1 MKVKIKLED
10 YLKNAGIGTIDK
22 EKKARDFEKMVE
34 DALKNAVRG
43 RKTTENGGKTDKHD
57 DDGGKIVEN
66 EKKTQLETDLDDM
79 KKEYDGKK
87 KYTFGDTT
95 IKKFTPKP
103 SKSDSR
109 SIPLASS
116 EIFSVADI
124 TLTPFFFNNALYLA
138 ES

>member
-43 RKTTENGGKTDKHD
+43 RKTTENGGKTDKPD

-66 EKKTQLETDLDDM
+66 ENGENRSFSKNALSAVRSDL
-79 KKEYDGKK
+79 KNQCRECFFRGGGFSIICCLPFIFISSSLKS
-87 KYTFGDTT
+87 
-95 IKKFTPKP
+95 FTPYP
-103 SKSDSR
+103 NR
-109 SIPLASS
+109 I
-116 EIFSVADI
+116 
-124 TLTPFFFNNALYLA
+124 
-138 ES
+138 

>member
-43 RKTTENGGKTDKHD
+43 RKTTENGGKTDKPD

-66 EKKTQLETDLDDM
+66 ENGENRSFSQNALSAVRSDLINQCRVC
-79 KKEYDGKK
+79 
-87 KYTFGDTT
+87 FGFGGALSTLCC
-95 IKKFTPKP
+95 ICLIFWSSSLKSFTPN
-103 SKSDSR
+103 SLR
-109 SIPLASS
+109 I
-116 EIFSVADI
+116 
-124 TLTPFFFNNALYLA
+124 
-138 ES
+138 